1 MKKEAGKFML
11 DVAKLL
17 IGGVLL
23 TSIMRQDIS
32 QKMLFLIG
40 GIVTVIIITVA
51 FSLIWYSEKQDKK

>member
-51 FSLIWYSEKQDKK
+51 FSLIWYSEKQGKK